1 MDIKDLSIVTR
12 ESSKAEDISY
22 TIFPGA
28 DKQLKENE
36 IIIKSEGC
44 DKTFKISIEEI
55 NVHCITLR

>member
-1 MDIKDLSIVTR
+1 MNIKYIGIVKR
-12 ESSKAEDISY
+12 EIYKTEDISY

-28 DKQLKENE
+28 DKRLKENE
-36 IIIKSEGC
+36 IIIKSDGC

>member
-1 MDIKDLSIVTR
+1 MDIKDLGIVMR
-12 ESSKAEDISY
+12 EISKAEDISY

-28 DKQLKENE
+28 DRRLKENE

-55 NVHCITLR
+55 NVKCITSR

>member
-1 MDIKDLSIVTR
+1 MDIKDLGIVTR
-12 ESSKAEDISY
+12 EISKAEGISY

-28 DKQLKENE
+28 DKRLKENE
-36 IIIKSEGC
+36 IIIKSDGC

>member
-1 MDIKDLSIVTR
+1 MNIKDLGIVTR
-12 ESSKAEDISY
+12 EISKAEDISY

-28 DKQLKENE
+28 DKRLKENE

-55 NVHCITLR
+55 NV

>member
-12 ESSKAEDISY
+12 EISKAEDISY

-28 DKQLKENE
+28 DKRLKENE
-36 IIIKSEGC
+36 IIIESDGC

-55 NVHCITLR
+55 NIYCITPR